1 MLSSEKISI
10 LQTPNKIIRKLILES
25 DLNLINHD
33 NWYSSM
39 HNSSNSNCSHLSPL
53 RNHPLS
59 FILLNFYS
67 KSEKGELDIILCAE
81 MRDREVKSS
90 WYRVVV
96 VFYMI
101 IKCEEKKTSPLQAIK
116 NFIITEIE
124 FIRKSCL
131 QLKRFDHFGYFP
143 WCSFWSRIFHLT
155 DSGFDEIA
163 PKARDKHLWMNNH
176 FRRKKENASDFMSLM
191 KYYDFV
197 CVLSQ
202 STFFLVCLGAI
213 YTVFYVY
220 LELNSLLC
228 SLQRSHE

>member
-1 MLSSEKISI
+1 
-10 LQTPNKIIRKLILES
+10 
-25 DLNLINHD
+25 
-33 NWYSSM
+33 
-39 HNSSNSNCSHLSPL
+39 
-53 RNHPLS
+53 
-59 FILLNFYS
+59 
-67 KSEKGELDIILCAE
+67 

-124 FIRKSCL
+124 FIRKSCV
-131 QLKRFDHFGYFP
+131 QLERFDHFGYFP

-202 STFFLVCLGAI
+202 STFFSCLPRGYLHSI
-213 YTVFYVY
+213 LCVSRTQLSPVFPPEKSWIEKK
-220 LELNSLLC
+220 LELDK
-228 SLQRSHE
+228 